1 MNCSRELNVRGNCHK
16 SHRADAG
23 RYPID
28 ARPADAERLGD
39 SNAPDV

>member
-23 RYPID
+23 RYQID
-28 ARPADAERLGD
+28 TRTANAERVGD
-39 SNAPDV
+39 SSAPDV